1 MLGFSCEASRCLSS
15 HPPAR
20 SPEGQHSLG
29 RSTLHGDGGRGK
41 EGEVLPKL
49 AESCS
54 GCWCS
59 ARKSCAWV
67 TGGREGG
74 VCVCRGA
81 ANVLGG
87 NGGGRW
93 CAADLVLHMV
103 CTLTSLWCE
112 LGGCPC
118 RPWVAFGVAVP
129 PVSSQLALAKG
140 TGAPGRVSPPAPR
153 DGAGGRQTRG
163 WCLRSLLIL

>member
-67 TGGREGG
+67 TGGREGES
-74 VCVCRGA
+74 VC
-81 ANVLGG
+81 
-87 NGGGRW
+87 
-93 CAADLVLHMV
+93 
-103 CTLTSLWCE
+103 
-112 LGGCPC
+112 
-118 RPWVAFGVAVP
+118 
-129 PVSSQLALAKG
+129 
-140 TGAPGRVSPPAPR
+140 
-153 DGAGGRQTRG
+153 AGGLPTCWG
-163 WCLRSLLIL
+163 GMVEVGGVLLILSCTWCARSHRCGVSWVGVPAGPGWLLGSPFPLCHPSWPLPRAQERLAEFLLLPLEMVQGEGRPEAGVCAHY